1 MGGKQITVNTTIA
14 DALDAQGDTLKRLA
28 AAVRNETDKTLE
40 PPITP
45 VLPPNAA
52 FWTLPPETRVTV
64 AQLAE
69 MLGRPKSFI
78 YRHIKPRNG
87 CEPIPHRKLDGQ
99 IVVVLSQ
106 AREWVRRHEI
116 LGAA

>member
-1 MGGKQITVNTTIA
+1 
-14 DALDAQGDTLKRLA
+14 
-28 AAVRNETDKTLE
+28 
-40 PPITP
+40 
-45 VLPPNAA
+45 
-52 FWTLPPETRVTV
+52 
-64 AQLAE
+64 

-116 LGAA
+116 VGVA